1 MADKKKPRTLPMLFG
16 FEMVE
21 GPNGEA
27 IVRKKKKKKAKKS
40 KAKPSDA
47 LRKTK
52 RGNFGGGGG
61 L

>member
-27 IVRKKKKKKAKKS
+27 IVRKKKKKAKKS